1 MLPKGITGFGD
12 KTVPPLFPLDP
23 SPFRTLCYAAARLHG
38 GAVASFDTDLVGEN
52 FYWARLQIRNASFFL
67 LENGYHPWLAL
78 AEKMEWGQISF
89 SDFPYE
95 LPFTDPSF
103 RLLTK
108 KELHQPWQNHVSRLG
123 TAEITQIRYWKPAT
137 IGEIIFHF
145 WD

>member
-12 KTVPPLFPLDP
+12 KTVLPLFPLDP
-23 SPFRTLCYAAARLHG
+23 SPFRTVCYAAAVCMAARWLPLTPISG
-38 GAVASFDTDLVGEN
+38 GGN